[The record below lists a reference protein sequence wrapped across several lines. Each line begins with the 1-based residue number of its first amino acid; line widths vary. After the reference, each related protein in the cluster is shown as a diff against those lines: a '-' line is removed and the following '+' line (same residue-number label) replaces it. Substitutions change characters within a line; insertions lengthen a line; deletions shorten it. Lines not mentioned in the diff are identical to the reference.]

1 MSKKYKV
8 AYNYGYGGFALSD
21 EAVKWLEQNAREEVK
36 EFLAAERVRL
46 GEQRKNDRYYAS
58 ISTLEASMGYSLMYD
73 FHEDGMKR
81 HDPDLIRVIEELG
94 SPAGSPYS
102 DLKIAEIS
110 GRAYRI
116 DEYDGWET
124 IAEPDDYNWIIID

>member
-1 MSKKYKV
+1 MEKKYKV
-8 AYNYGYGGFALSD
+8 AYNGDYGGFGLSD

-36 EFLAAERVRL
+36 EFLAAERVRAT
-46 GEQRKNDRYYAS
+46 ESRKTDKWAKF
-58 ISTLEASMGYSLMYD
+58 STVEDLMGGALMYD
-73 FHEDGMKR
+73 FQEDGMRR
-81 HDPDLIRVIEELG
+81 HDPDLIRVIEALG
-94 SPAGSPYS
+94 KKAGSPYS

-124 IAEPDDYNWIIID
+124 ISEPDDYNWIIID

>member
-1 MSKKYKV
+1 MGEKYKV
-8 AYNYGYGGFALSD
+8 AYNGDYGGFALSD

-46 GEQRKNDRYYAS
+46 TESRKNDKHAS
-58 ISTLEASMGYSLMYD
+58 LSTLESAMGYSLLYD
-73 FHEDGMKR
+73 FHGDGMRR
-81 HDPDLIRVIEELG
+81 HDPDLIRVIKELG
-94 SPAGSPYS
+94 STAGSPYS
-102 DLKIAEIS
+102 DLEIAEIS

-124 IAEPDDYNWIIID
+124 ISEPDDYNWIIID

>member
-1 MSKKYKV
+1 MEMKVYKV
-8 AYNYGYGGFALSD
+8 AYNGDYGGFSLSD

-36 EFLAAERVRL
+36 KFLAAERVRL
-46 GEQRKNDRYYAS
+46 TECRKNDKYAS
-58 ISTLEASMGYSLMYD
+58 LSTLEDAMGYSLMYD
-73 FHEDGMKR
+73 FHEDGMHR

-94 SPAGSPYS
+94 KSASSPYS
-102 DLKIAEIS
+102 NLKVAEIS

-124 IAEPDDYNWIIID
+124 ISEPDDYNWIIID

>member
-1 MSKKYKV
+1 MSKTYKV
-8 AYNYGYGGFALSD
+8 AYNGSYGGFGLSN

-46 GEQRKNDRYYAS
+46 TELRKNNKWTKS
-58 ISTLEASMGYSLMYD
+58 STVEDLMGVTLMYD
-73 FHEDGMKR
+73 FKGDGIKR
-81 HDPDLIRVIEELG
+81 HDVDLIRCIEALG
-94 SPAGSPYS
+94 EKASSPYS
-102 DLKIAEIS
+102 NLKIAEIS

-124 IAEPDDYNWIIID
+124 IVEPDDYNWIIIDD

>member
-1 MSKKYKV
+1 MEKIYKV
-8 AYNYGYGGFALSD
+8 AYNGDYGCFTLSD

-46 GEQRKNDRYYAS
+46 TESRKHDKYAS
-58 ISTLEASMGYSLMYD
+58 LSTLENAMGYSLLYD
-73 FHEDGMKR
+73 FQEDGMRR

-94 SPAGSPYS
+94 KSASSPYS
-102 DLKIAEIS
+102 DLKIAVIS

-116 DEYDGWET
+116 DEYDGRET
-124 IAEPDDYNWIIID
+124 VSEPVDYNWIIID

>member
-1 MSKKYKV
+1 MGKTYKV
-8 AYNYGYGGFALSD
+8 AYNGNYGGFALSD

-46 GEQRKNDRYYAS
+46 TESRKHDKYAS
-58 ISTLEASMGYSLMYD
+58 LSTLESTMGYSLMYD
-73 FHEDGMKR
+73 FQEDGMRR

-124 IAEPDDYNWIIID
+124 ISEPDDYNWIIID

>member
-1 MSKKYKV
+1 MEKKYKV
-8 AYNYGYGGFALSD
+8 AYNGDYGGFALSD

-36 EFLAAERVRL
+36 EFLAAERVRAT
-46 GEQRKNDRYYAS
+46 ESRKTDKWAKF
-58 ISTLEASMGYSLMYD
+58 STIEDLMGGALMYD
-73 FHEDGMKR
+73 FQEDGMRR
-81 HDPDLIRVIEELG
+81 HDPDLIRVIEALG
-94 SPAGSPYS
+94 KKAGSKYS

-124 IAEPDDYNWIIID
+124 ISEPDDYNWIIID